1 MENPISI
8 CREHLNLIQE
18 VLSDFLNKIGEKN
31 LPRAARQD
39 IKHLENNYKN
49 FLNYLETS
57 PIDIEAAI
65 SSAEGV
71 AIHARSLGMKIKN
84 SEEYSNEA
92 KAAAAFLEDVAI
104 GFKLRL
110 ESGEEFSS
118 PYLLSIG
125 KIFETDRD
133 LIKNGEKT
141 AIENETKIRSELE
154 ALERDLTK
162 GKEEIEN
169 LRRKSSEYSKSASD
183 ELSSLSVEI
192 KKINSEISQLQEK
205 MIGEIAK
212 AEGISK
218 EAQERSEEVNEQ
230 IDGLLGLTAS
240 RVLLVDYANTAQ
252 TEKRA
257 ADILRNSSLF
267 CMTLTGLVLLVAI
280 FASIGNEFDW
290 KQAIFKLITAA
301 ALSVPAAY
309 LARESARHRT
319 QEHLNRRISLDLR
332 AISPYIATLPSEE
345 QNRIKSEVAS
355 RIFGIQ
361 EGAHNQ
367 ADNYP
372 INIQEL
378 TKMLIEKIPTPK

>member
-1 MENPISI
+1 
-8 CREHLNLIQE
+8 
-18 VLSDFLNKIGEKN
+18 
-31 LPRAARQD
+31 
-39 IKHLENNYKN
+39 
-49 FLNYLETS
+49 
-57 PIDIEAAI
+57 
-65 SSAEGV
+65 
-71 AIHARSLGMKIKN
+71 MKFKN
-84 SEEYSNEA
+84 SEDYSDQT
-92 KAAAAFLEDVAI
+92 KATAALLEDVAL

-125 KIFETDRD
+125 KILETDRD
-133 LIKNGEKT
+133 QIKNREKT
-141 AIENETKIRSELE
+141 TIENETRIRSELE
-154 ALERDLTK
+154 ALERDLAK

-169 LRRKSSEYSKSASD
+169 LRRKSSEHSQSALD
-183 ELSSLSVEI
+183 ELSNLSIGI
-192 KKINSEISQLQEK
+192 KKLNSEISQLQEK
-205 MIGEIAK
+205 MTNEIAK

-218 EAQERSEEVNEQ
+218 EAQERSGEVNEQ

-240 RVLLVDYANTAQ
+240 KVLLVDYANTAQ

-257 ADILRNSSLF
+257 ADILRTLSLF
-267 CMTLTGLVLLVAI
+267 CMALTGSVLLIAI
-280 FASIGNEFDW
+280 YASIGNEFDW

-332 AISPYIATLPSEE
+332 AISPYIATLPLEE

-367 ADNYP
+367 TDDYP